1 MRYIRLM
8 SPRTGRPPAENP
20 RGNNVSIRLTD
31 VEHEA
36 VSEAAAR
43 TGTQIGPWMRDAVI
57 KAARLDAKRAA
68 KHRGLP
74 DGIDTGTWTTSPT
87 GH

>member
-1 MRYIRLM
+1 MTT
-8 SPRTGRPPAENP
+8 RTGRAPAENP
-20 RGNNVSIRLTD
+20 RGTNVSIRLTD

-36 VSEAAAR
+36 VQEAAAR
-43 TGTQIGPWMRDAVI
+43 TGTQLGTWMRDAVI

-74 DGIDTGTWTTSPT
+74 DGIDTGTWTTSPN